1 MMDELKDS
9 DKPVKI
15 NPNDHLANERT
26 FLAWIRTGI
35 AVMGFG
41 FVVVKFSLFIRQLS
55 IALDQDVV
63 LPDNGSS
70 SIIGILLVCIGAVS
84 VLLAFIRY
92 RSIERKLLS
101 QSYFPSFKLSMILTV
116 SLLVIAV
123 LLIIYLL
130 PSI

>member
-1 MMDELKDS
+1 MDELKHP
-9 DKPVKI
+9 DKAGKI

-35 AVMGFG
+35 AIMGFG

-55 IALDQDVV
+55 MAFGEDVV
-63 LPDNGSS
+63 LPDNTNS

-92 RSIERKLLS
+92 RTIEKKLLS
-101 QSYFPSFKLSMILTV
+101 QSYFPSFRLSMILTV